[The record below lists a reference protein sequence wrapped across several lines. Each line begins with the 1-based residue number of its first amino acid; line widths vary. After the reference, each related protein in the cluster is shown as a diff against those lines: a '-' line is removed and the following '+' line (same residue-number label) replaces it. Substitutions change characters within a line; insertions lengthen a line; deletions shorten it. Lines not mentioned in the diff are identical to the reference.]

1 MEAQFY
7 DREDAGR
14 RLVRKLER
22 FANTDALVLALPK
35 GGVVVAFQ
43 ISKILNLDLNIYF
56 SKKIGHPLNP
66 EYAIGAVTESGF
78 LEIDS
83 SSKINKD
90 DSRIL
95 KQKSKLLGS
104 MKLRRAL
111 YTDGYFPNIKDRNI
125 ILVDDGIAT
134 GMTARAA
141 IKDLRLMKPRSITL
155 AVPVAE
161 RNVLD
166 GLRPLVDDVAV
177 LRSEYFF
184 LGSVG
189 AYYEDFPDISD
200 EQVIETLKRRS

>member
-7 DREDAGR
+7 NREDAGR

-43 ISKILNLDLNIYF
+43 ISKILNLDLNVYF

-66 EYAIGAVTESGF
+66 EYAIGAVTENGF
-78 LEIDS
+78 LEIDPS
-83 SSKINKD
+83 FKINKD

-95 KQKSKLLGS
+95 KQKSRLLGS

-111 YTDGYFPNIKDRNI
+111 YTDGYFPNIKDRNV

-134 GMTARAA
+134 GMTVRAA
-141 IKDLRLMKPRSITL
+141 VKDLRLMKPKSITL
-155 AVPVAE
+155 AAPVAE
-161 RNVLD
+161 RHVLD
-166 GLRPLVDDVAV
+166 DLRPLVDDVAI

-200 EQVIETLKRRS
+200 EKVIEILKIRA